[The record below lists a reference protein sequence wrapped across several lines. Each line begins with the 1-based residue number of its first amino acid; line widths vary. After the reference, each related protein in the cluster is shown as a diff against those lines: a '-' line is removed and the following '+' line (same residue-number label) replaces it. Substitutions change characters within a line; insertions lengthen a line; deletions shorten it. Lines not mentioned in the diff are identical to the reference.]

1 MGVDRDQYSGGATS
15 PSRGG
20 NAVIEPDGVP
30 LTLRSARW
38 YEGTSRDN
46 FIHRS
51 WMKRGVPDDV
61 FSGRPMIGICNSA
74 SELTPCNQHL
84 DTIAEHVKRGIWE
97 SGGVPLEF
105 PVMSLGET
113 LVQPTTMLLRN
124 LMAMDVEESLRANP
138 LDGVVLLSGC
148 DKTTPA
154 MVMGAASVDIPAIML
169 TGGPMLTGRRNG
181 VPLGSATDMWRMS
194 EDVRAG
200 RMEVEEFIGAESIM
214 TRSAG
219 HCNPMGTAST
229 MAAMVEALGLTL
241 PDSASIPAPDTRRL
255 RLAHLTGRRIV
266 QMVREDLRPSA
277 VLTRAAFENAIRVLA
292 AIGGSS
298 NAVIHLLAMAG
309 RVGVDLELDD
319 FDRLGSHLPLLAN
332 LMPAGQYLMEDFFE
346 AGGVPA
352 VMAELDRLLD
362 GDARAVTGKPIRD
375 HWAGR
380 RSWNRDVISTVD
392 EPFANDA
399 GLAVLRGNLC
409 PSGAVVKPS
418 AASPNLLV
426 HRGPAVVFDDIE
438 SFKAQIDDPDLEVTA
453 ESVLVLR
460 GCGPRGYPGMPEVG
474 NMPLPVKL
482 LEAGV
487 TDMVRIS
494 DARMSGTAFG
504 TTVLHT
510 APESSVGGPL
520 ALVRTG
526 DIIELD
532 VPRRT
537 LNVLLDDDELAR
549 RRADWQE
556 SPPAFDRGWYR
567 LYIDHV
573 LQADRG
579 CDMDFLVGA
588 SGSVVTRESH

>member
-1 MGVDRDQYSGGATS
+1 MAGAVTDEGTPVS
-15 PSRGG
+15 
-20 NAVIEPDGVP
+20 
-30 LTLRSARW
+30 LRSARW

-46 FIHRS
+46 YIHRS
-51 WMKRGVPDDV
+51 WMKRGLPDDV
-61 FSGRPMIGICNSA
+61 FRGRPMIGICNSA

-84 DTIAEHVKRGIWE
+84 DELVTHIKNGVWE

-124 LMAMDVEESLRANP
+124 LMAMDVEESLRGNP
-138 LDGVVLLSGC
+138 IDGVVLLGGC

-154 MVMGAASVDIPAIML
+154 MVMGAASVDIPSIMM
-169 TGGPMLTGRRNG
+169 TGGPMLTGRCNG

-194 EDVRAG
+194 EEVRAG
-200 RMEVEEFIGAESIM
+200 RMSTDDFVATESMM

-229 MAAMVEALGLTL
+229 MATMVEALGLTL
-241 PDSASIPAPDTRRL
+241 PDNAAIPAPDTRRM

-266 QMVREDLRPSA
+266 QMVRDDLRPSA
-277 VLTRAAFENAIRVLA
+277 VLTRAAFENAIKVLA
-292 AIGGSS
+292 AVGGSS
-298 NAVIHLLAMAG
+298 NAVIHLLAIAG
-309 RVGVDLELDD
+309 RVGVELSLDD

-352 VMAELDRLLD
+352 VMAELGSILD
-362 GDARAVTGKPIRD
+362 GDTVAVTGVPIRE
-375 HWAGR
+375 HWRGR
-380 RSWNRDVISTVD
+380 TTWNREVIRPMD
-392 EPFANDA
+392 DPFATEA

-409 PSGAVVKPS
+409 PNGAIVKPS
-418 AASPNLLV
+418 AASPELLV
-426 HRGPAVVFDDIE
+426 HRGPALVFDTIE
-438 SFKAQIDDPDLEVTA
+438 NFKDQIDDPDLDVTA
-453 ESVLVLR
+453 DTVLVLR
-460 GCGPRGYPGMPEVG
+460 GCGPCGYPGMPEVG
-474 NMPLPVKL
+474 NMPLPTKL
-482 LEAGV
+482 LEQGV
-487 TDMVRIS
+487 SDMVRIS

-510 APESSVGGPL
+510 APESTIGGPL

-526 DIIELD
+526 DMIELD
-532 VPRRT
+532 VPNRT
-537 LNVLLDDDELAR
+537 LNVLIDDDELAD
-549 RRADWQE
+549 RAAQWTAA
-556 SPPAFDRGWYR
+556 PPAFTRGWYR

-579 CDMDFLVGA
+579 CDLDFLVGG